1 MNNTPESTSTNHGQV
16 GNAGDAQ
23 ALGALLVKIQP
34 SLSSLLQDLANW
46 DAARSL
52 PAPNFDKPQETSS
65 LANTSQEDQLEQR
78 DLSKEPSTTDG
89 SKCSIDLSIHKTYIK
104 IDMFMCHFSL

>member
-16 GNAGDAQ
+16 GNAGDA
-23 ALGALLVKIQP
+23 
-34 SLSSLLQDLANW
+34 SSLLQDLANW

-65 LANTSQEDQLEQR
+65 LAKASQEDQLEQR

-89 SKCSIDLSIHKTYIK
+89 SKCSIDLSN
-104 IDMFMCHFSL
+104 S